1 MLPHFLTQSSL
12 IRPYAGAAFSLK
24 LAKLTM
30 KWFSQPI
37 RRIPLFHCLLAL
49 PCLALPA
56 CGAHHLA
63 LIWHLLALALSP
75 RCAYLTRA
83 LRVSDL
89 PTLFPLSL
97 HPFHPVSHC
106 LHTDCV
112 CWFGC
117 VWARWFLFL
126 CVMHHFGL
134 IRPQIVGIKAWPKAM
149 LALPIAGSAA
159 HLALHD
165 DI

>member
-37 RRIPLFHCLLAL
+37 RRILLFHCLLAS
-49 PCLALPA
+49 PCLAGLRSA
-56 CGAHHLA
+56 
-63 LIWHLLALALSP
+63 SS
-75 RCAYLTRA
+75 RAYLASACACTEPTVRIFNSRA
-83 LRVSDL
+83 ACVWLANPL
-89 PTLFPLSL
+89 PPL
-97 HPFHPVSHC
+97 HPFHTVSHC

-165 DI
+165 VI